1 MNAPQDCMSAI
12 EEIIPGEDGPTI
24 VPLSHDGMVA
34 IHSVVDAD
42 DMWTVLP
49 RLEAA
54 GASAILVLP
63 IEQMIP

>member
-1 MNAPQDCMSAI
+1 
-12 EEIIPGEDGPTI
+12 
-24 VPLSHDGMVA
+24 V
-34 IHSVVDAD
+34 HSVVDAD